1 MIQCCD
7 VIVFIDF
14 VSDKSKTAGTSMVVL
29 YLVLQHQKYLLK
41 IFIFYLC
48 LLWGTRN
55 NSIPVAIN
63 TLSTQILIFTYHSLK
78 VKVSLASQKS
88 DFNPGAGNYTM
99 NLEQLFVPENEE
111 VLKEWQKSVHRSQPE
126 EAPGYQVWDNF
137 SEK

>member
-14 VSDKSKTAGTSMVVL
+14 VSDKFKTAGTSMVVL
-29 YLVLQHQKYLLK
+29 SLVLQHQKYLLK
-41 IFIFYLC
+41 IFISYLC

-55 NSIPVAIN
+55 NSTPVAIS
-63 TLSTQILIFTYHSLK
+63 TLGTQILIFTYHSLK
-78 VKVSLASQKS
+78 AKVSLASQKS

-111 VLKEWQKSVHRSQPE
+111 GLKEWQKSVHRSQPE
-126 EAPGYQVWDNF
+126 EALGYQVWDNF